1 MAQERPRGPRVA
13 DSRRGDSQR
22 ARVSEPQPQRRPP
35 GRPPSLPRPSSSS
48 SLSSLLPG
56 RSRAGPGMVRRRRRW
71 R

>member
-13 DSRRGDSQR
+13 DSRRGNSQR
-22 ARVSEPQPQRRPP
+22 ARVSKPQPQRRPP
-35 GRPPSLPRPSSSS
+35 GRPPSLPRPSSS